1 MLSEGTK
8 RLISY
13 PLITAGAVLLLLGA
27 RDVVEPIVGQ
37 KAAART
43 YDEASAAVIPAG
55 TKPAPVQRGDTVG
68 KLTIPRLGATYY
80 VMEGDHE
87 EELRRGPGHL
97 RGSAMPGA
105 QGNCIIAGHRDTHF
119 RILKDIQKGDDILV
133 ETTNGQYLYRVKS
146 MRVVPADD
154 TAPLQPTSRAELN
167 LITCYPFYYVG
178 NAPKRFVVEALL
190 AARVSATGEPVVE

>member
-1 MLSEGTK
+1 MWSAETK

-27 RDVVEPIVGQ
+27 REVVEPYVGQ

-43 YDEASAAVIPAG
+43 FDEPSAAVIPAG
-55 TKPAPVQRGDTVG
+55 TKPALQRGDTIG
-68 KLTIPRLGATYY
+68 KLTIPRLSATYY

-97 RGSAMPGA
+97 RGSAMPGS

-133 ETTNGQYLYRVKS
+133 ETKTGQYLYRVKS
-146 MRVVPADD
+146 IRVVPADD
-154 TAPLQPTSRAELN
+154 TAPLQPTSRAELS
-167 LITCYPFYYVG
+167 LITCFP
-178 NAPKRFVVEALL
+178 FVVEALL
-190 AARVSATGEPVVE
+190 AARVSAAAEPVVE

>member
-1 MLSEGTK
+1 MWSAETK

-27 RDVVEPIVGQ
+27 REVVEPYVGQ

-43 YDEASAAVIPAG
+43 FDEPSAAVIPAG
-55 TKPAPVQRGDTVG
+55 TKPALQRGDTIG
-68 KLTIPRLGATYY
+68 KLTIPRLSATYY

-97 RGSAMPGA
+97 RGSAMPGS

-133 ETTNGQYLYRVKS
+133 ETKTGQYLYRVKS
-146 MRVVPADD
+146 IRVVPADD
-154 TAPLQPTSRAELN
+154 TAPLQPTSRAELS
-167 LITCYPFYYVG
+167 LITCFPFYYVG

-190 AARVSATGEPVVE
+190 AARVSAAAEPVVE